1 MEGLSEGRPAE
12 DSDGGP
18 VAHQATD
25 TYDDGED
32 AFANGAPHLRL
43 YWHCHTHL
51 WKKISL
57 G

>member
-43 YWHCHTHL
+43 DRHCHTHL
-51 WKKISL
+51 WKKIRL